1 MVEKKV
7 TEDNQTMDITLSLD
21 TEALSK
27 AVLNIIAEQIAR
39 RDREVF
45 DRIKYDTREITREV
59 VYSHKDEI
67 IEEVVKRA
75 TKEVAR
81 KSLVKL
87 IDRQMEEE

>member
-7 TEDNQTMDITLSLD
+7 SEDNQTMDITLSLD

-27 AVLNIIAEQIAR
+27 AVLDIFAEQIAR
-39 RDREVF
+39 RDAEVLR
-45 DRIKYDTREITREV
+45 RIKYDTKEITREV

-67 IEEVVKRA
+67 IEEVIKRA

-81 KSLVKL
+81 KSLVRL
-87 IDRQMEEE
+87 IEKEVE